1 MSHVRERLNGYFR
14 KYEQSDVRSE
24 RMIQVAVQQLG
35 LTLDFLDFAVEDY
48 EATNAKYRAE
58 QEQFM
63 EDVRFN
69 ESGDEPKRTH
79 SAENVAERR
88 RGYFLLHYRIDTFYV
103 FARILLDDVA
113 VLLKYALAPSPVDLG
128 NRHKGI
134 AKHLPTIAVAKGLT
148 GYEDVIA
155 RGNEVAAVI
164 KDFRDDYVVHR
175 SGNRPRATRS
185 FTWNVGEEETRINY
199 GLSYPREGEE
209 VPFVQSTDL
218 LKLRDKLD
226 RYVDAVLDLVEPLP
240 VAGA

>member
-128 NRHKGI
+128 NTHKGI
-134 AKHLPTIAVAKGLT
+134 AKHVPTIASAKGLT
-148 GYEDVIA
+148 GYEDLIT
-155 RGNEVAAVI
+155 RGDELATVI

-185 FTWNVGEEETRINY
+185 LTWSIGEEGTRINY

-209 VPFVQSTDL
+209 LPLVQSTDL
-218 LKLRDKLD
+218 LELREKLD
-226 RYVDAVLDLVEPLP
+226 RYVDAVLGFLEPLP
-240 VAGA
+240 VLS